1 MTLKDRIRT
10 AREYAG
16 FTQKELADRVDISQT
31 AIHKLECG
39 RSRSSRRTVAI
50 ALACGVN
57 PIWLETGEGDMILGG
72 AGRGAQVSDL
82 DAPYFLSGAQDFISA
97 PILNWQDARF
107 WPNEKEQMETDTP
120 QGYAPIPHIAGNR
133 SFGLKI
139 SGDSMSPEF
148 SEGDVIVV
156 DPEMEAKH
164 NHFVVVY
171 LPHENDVTFKQL
183 TIDGGR
189 RYLKPANP
197 RYPIIPMDED
207 ARVCGVAVGKF
218 KEYV

>member
-72 AGRGAQVSDL
+72 SRGAHQASDIG
-82 DAPYFLSGAQDFISA
+82 APYYTGAMDFLQAPVIS
-97 PILNWQDARF
+97 WGDAKF
-107 WPNEKEQMETDTP
+107 WPDDKESMETDTP
-120 QGYAPIPHIAGNR
+120 LGHAPVPHFASNR
-133 SFGLKI
+133 SFALKVQ
-139 SGDSMSPEF
+139 GDSMSTEF
-148 SEGDVIVV
+148 SEGDIIVV
-156 DPEMEAKH
+156 DPEMEPKN
-164 NHFVVVY
+164 NHYVVVF
-171 LPHENDVTFKQL
+171 LPMENDVTFKQL
-183 TIDGGR
+183 AVDGGR
-189 RYLKPANP
+189 RYLKPVNP
-197 RYPIIPMDED
+197 RYPIMPMEE
-207 ARVCGVAVGKF
+207 AAKICGVVVSKY
-218 KEYV
+218 KEYE